1 MIIGIDIGSTTTKA
15 VAVESGK
22 VVKTVKTKAFDAI
35 TSATGALGKMVSE
48 SNMDIKS
55 VEKIIITGA
64 GSVNIKKEI
73 FGIPTTKI
81 DEITAI
87 GLGGMYLSGR
97 DCVVISN
104 IGTGTSIIEAKR
116 DKITH
121 LGGTGIGGGTIVGL
135 SKELVNSTTFEHILD
150 LAEQGDLTKVDL
162 LIEDISDSEISFLDK
177 KSTAANF
184 GKMLDSAKREDF
196 ALGIINMVFQ
206 VIGMISVFAAKS
218 RKTDTVLITGNG
230 SKNMIGRKVLTG
242 ISGLYN
248 IQFEYPADAEFATA
262 IGAAISGR

>member
-1 MIIGIDIGSTTTKA
+1 M
-15 VAVESGK
+15 
-22 VVKTVKTKAFDAI
+22 
-35 TSATGALGKMVSE
+35 
-48 SNMDIKS
+48 
-55 VEKIIITGA
+55 
-64 GSVNIKKEI
+64 
-73 FGIPTTKI
+73 
-81 DEITAI
+81 
-87 GLGGMYLSGR
+87 
-97 DCVVISN
+97 
-104 IGTGTSIIEAKR
+104 
-116 DKITH
+116 
-121 LGGTGIGGGTIVGL
+121 
-135 SKELVNSTTFEHILD
+135 NSTTFEHILD